1 VTRLSVVIPA
11 HDEAPII
18 ERLLHGLVSGPESDD
33 MEIIVVPNGCTD
45 DTAER
50 AAAVDPG
57 IVVSSITQGSKIA
70 ALREGD
76 RIASA
81 FPRVYVDADVMVD
94 TQTLLALADALSRP
108 GGPLVASPSL
118 VVDTAG
124 ASWPVRQY
132 FRVWELTQYR
142 QHGHIGS
149 GIYALAGAGRARFA
163 EWPDLIADDRFI
175 QQLFLPSERL
185 IIPDLTFTVQCPRT
199 LRAQVRRR
207 ARVARGNRQLP
218 AELQLAGVSTRR
230 RHLAL
235 ACQVLGRLSL
245 WPAAVVYTVATT
257 ASILQARWESTAHR
271 QVNWHRDDTTRISHG
286 E

>member
-18 ERLLHGLVSGPESDD
+18 ERLLHGLVSGPQSDD
-33 MEIIVVPNGCTD
+33 LEIIVVPNGCTD

-50 AAAVDPG
+50 AAAVGPG
-57 IVVSSITQGSKIA
+57 IKVSSIAQGSKIA

-76 RIASA
+76 RVATT
-81 FPRVYVDADVMVD
+81 FPRAYVDADVMVD
-94 TQTLLALADALSRP
+94 AQTLLALADPLSHP
-108 GGPLVASPSL
+108 GGPLVATPSL

-132 FRVWELTQYR
+132 FRVWELTEYR

-149 GIYALAGAGRARFA
+149 GIYALAAAGRARFA
-163 EWPDLIADDRFI
+163 EWPDVIADDRFI

-185 IIPDLTFTVQCPRT
+185 SLPSLTFTLQSPRT

-207 ARVARGNRQLP
+207 ARVERGNRELP
-218 AELQLAGVSTRR
+218 AELQIARVPTNTRY
-230 RHLAL
+230 LAL
-235 ACQVLGRLSL
+235 ARRVLERPSL
-245 WPAAVVYTVATT
+245 WPAAVVYAIATT
-257 ASILQARWESTAHR
+257 ASSLQARWESTAR
-271 QVNWHRDDTTRISHG
+271 RPVKWHRDETTRTSRG
-286 E
+286 R